1 MAPDLLDTLS
11 RARQA
16 YAPVSERRPEQSG
29 AGKNTTWGAGEG
41 SLRRAAESCAAEG
54 FARSAEQFFALSGW
68 LAGEQARGLEHCEL
82 EARLAEDGREL
93 IRALLQDHLDLRAA
107 CEPRLDG
114 VVGADGVRRRHVERG
129 HERELLSVF
138 GGVEV
143 GRLAYRQR
151 GLENLY
157 PADWRLNLPAE
168 KHSHGLRKLAALEA
182 PRTSFE
188 DAQAAIV
195 RQTGQLLGKRQLRE
209 LTVAAARDFK
219 AFYERRE
226 RTASEQDDVLVLS
239 CDGKGVVM
247 RQEAL
252 REQTRKQA
260 QSSNPKLQTRLSKGE
275 KRARKRMAE
284 VAAVYELEPQPRTP
298 ADILPGDEAERQA
311 QAPAPKAKNKWLS
324 ASVTDDAAEVVSEM
338 FKEADRR
345 DPAHKRSWVVLVDGN
360 NHQINRI
367 KTEARKRKIKPL
379 ITVDFV
385 HVLQYLWSAAWSF
398 FKEGDPA
405 AERWVQE
412 KARQLL
418 EGKAGIVAAAIRRK
432 ATRLGLEPTKRE
444 GADRCADYLLAKR
457 PYLDYPTALNEGWP
471 IATGVIEGACR
482 HLVKDRMDITGARW
496 GLESAEAVL
505 KLRALISNND
515 FDQYWNFHL
524 AQERRRVHA
533 SRYALGVIAQPA

>member
-16 YAPVSERRPEQSG
+16 YASVSELRPEQARASEN
-29 AGKNTTWGAGEG
+29 ATPVVGED
-41 SLRRAAESCAAEG
+41 RQAADGCALEG
-54 FARSAEQFFALSGW
+54 FERSAERFCALAGW
-68 LAGEQARGLEHCEL
+68 LAGEQARDLEHSEL

-93 IRALLQDHLDLRAA
+93 LRALLQDHFNLRAVL
-107 CEPRLDG
+107 EPRVDG
-114 VVGADGVRRRHVERG
+114 VVGADGVPRANVERA

-143 GRLAYRQR
+143 GRLAYRAR
-151 GLENLY
+151 GFENLY
-157 PADWRLNLPAE
+157 PADAQLNLPAE
-168 KHSHGLRKLAALEA
+168 KHSHGMRRLAALEA

-195 RQTGQLLGKRQLRE
+195 RQTGQRLGKRQLRE
-209 LTVAAARDFK
+209 LAVLAAGDFK
-219 AFYERRE
+219 AFYEQRE
-226 RTASEQDDVLVLS
+226 RTATEKDDVLVLS

-252 REQTRKQA
+252 RDQTRKQA
-260 QSSNPKLQTRLSKGE
+260 HSSQTKLQTRLSKGE

-284 VAAVYELEPQPRTP
+284 VAAVYEVQPAPRTS
-298 ADILPGDEAERQA
+298 ADILPRDEAERQA

-324 ASVTDDAAEVVSEM
+324 ASVTDDAAQVLSEM
-338 FKEADRR
+338 FCEADRR
-345 DPAHKRSWVVLVDGN
+345 DPTHARAWVALVDGN
-360 NHQINRI
+360 NHQIDRI
-367 KTEARKRKIKPL
+367 KTEARKRKIKVK
-379 ITVDFV
+379 IVVDLV
-385 HVLQYLWSAAWSF
+385 HVLEYLWSASWCF

-412 KARQLL
+412 KARQVLD
-418 EGKAGIVAAAIRRK
+418 GKAGIVAAAIRRK
-432 ATRLGLEPTKRE
+432 ATRLHLDPKQRE
-444 GADRCADYLLAKR
+444 NADTCADYLLAKR
-457 PYLDYPTALNEGWP
+457 PYLDYPTALNQGWP

-505 KLRALISNND
+505 KLRALISND
-515 FDQYWNFHL
+515 HFDTYWNFHL

-533 SRYALGVIAQPA
+533 SRYALGVIPQPA